1 MCSWIPSY
9 LPSPHPL
16 PSPARTLL
24 FCLRAVYARH
34 ICPKGISAVSSSWV
48 IMGNVGWQR
57 STATQ
62 AVKGDYSDLWHPE
75 KYRCAYV
82 VSGKALT
89 LTKRR
94 HTCTLWKRAR
104 AHVHLSA
111 RMHNSYYQRHAAR
124 NGATSA
130 SVSSCCICLEKKM
143 NIEKTNL
150 HLSHVLW
157 TACFRSW
164 LGRTHAGWF
173 Y

>member
-16 PSPARTLL
+16 PYPARTLL

-34 ICPKGISAVSSSWV
+34 ICPEGISAVSSLWV

-82 VSGKALT
+82 VSGKALS
-89 LTKRR
+89 LTERR

-104 AHVHLSA
+104 AHIRLSA
-111 RMHNSYYQRHAAR
+111 RIHNSYNQRHAAR
-124 NGATSA
+124 NGATRLPASHPAA
-130 SVSSCCICLEKKM
+130 SVWEKK
-143 NIEKTNL
+143 EWTKRKPT
-150 HLSHVLW
+150 SACHV
-157 TACFRSW
+157 CFELRAF
-164 LGRTHAGWF
+164 GRD
-173 Y
+173 